1 MPTASRGRVPRL
13 HAPVPVPVY
22 QHSSKAGSP
31 PGALTTDDVRIPRA
45 NVNTCPLVFRGLFHD
60 VVDAVHPLNA
70 SLFIPET
77 NISNDNNPPSF
88 STPLSVLRAND
99 NINFLDNDGFAT
111 RENVSIEAL
120 VSALDTASPPAPTID
135 NTPPSPLAQQ
145 RLYHRAPVPAR
156 LATALL
162 SSPLIASVSPTKSHL
177 TPLARIWA
185 SSAGSITP
193 LHYDKCHGLLV
204 QLHGR
209 KRFLIIPRD
218 DARNCYLHN
227 GITGPT
233 HASRVRGADRAFM
246 RASRDN
252 ADDADHV
259 VEGDDDEET
268 RDLLASFPLLAATRP
283 WVVTLEPGD
292 CVYTPPG
299 FLHEVT
305 SISGSVSVTIPFD
318 MTEAELDDRP
328 AFMKF

>member
-1 MPTASRGRVPRL
+1 MPTTTTRGRAPKL

-22 QHSSKAGSP
+22 QG
-31 PGALTTDDVRIPRA
+31 TNDVRIPRA
-45 NVNTCPLVFRGLFHD
+45 NVNTCPLVFRGLFHA
-60 VVDAVHPLNA
+60 VVDAVHPLGA
-70 SLFIPET
+70 SLFT
-77 NISNDNNPPSF
+77 DTNNPPS
-88 STPLSVLRAND
+88 SATPVSVLRAND
-99 NINFLDNDGFAT
+99 NIHFLDNDGFAT
-111 RENVSIEAL
+111 RQDVSIETL
-120 VSALDTASPPAPTID
+120 LSALDTAPPP
-135 NTPPSPLAQQ
+135 AQQ
-145 RLYHRAPVPAR
+145 RLYHRAPVPAQ

-162 SSPLIASVSPTKSHL
+162 SSPLIASISPPATTTTTTTTTTMMMHHHL
-177 TPLARIWA
+177 TSLARIWA

-246 RASRDN
+246 KAKACRDN
-252 ADDADHV
+252 PDVEDDDD
-259 VEGDDDEET
+259 DDDEET
-268 RDLLASFPLLAATRP
+268 SDLLASFPLLAATRP
-283 WVVTLEPGD
+283 WMVTLEPGD

-305 SISGSVSVTIPFD
+305 SISASVSVTIPYD